1 VSNDQHF
8 IQFVPI
14 MNSTQDSPRKIHP
27 N

>member
-1 VSNDQHF
+1 
-8 IQFVPI
+8 